1 MTTNAGLEA
10 CKPVMRATGAFRLTV
25 KAGHLCSAGTV
36 AGINML
42 ESHTEIPTLRIQ
54 SEPVAGTPTAF
65 TPSQY
70 LTRSQQS
77 WCPALEAQALQ
88 AEARPVW
95 RFWALC
101 GDGVIVLLVCLVL
114 CLSGAVG
121 SLCCLWRVSIN

>member
-1 MTTNAGLEA
+1 MCVFYTASLGSSPDVLSLSLELRCLRHYCRDDNCWHGA

-70 LTRSQQS
+70 LTRS
-77 WCPALEAQALQ
+77 
-88 AEARPVW
+88 
-95 RFWALC
+95 
-101 GDGVIVLLVCLVL
+101 
-114 CLSGAVG
+114 
-121 SLCCLWRVSIN
+121 